1 MPIMVRLGPGVP
13 HSMSAE
19 HTPEHLTGLVSEL
32 RGFPAEAGWVEF
44 KENFADPN
52 EIGEYI
58 SALSNT
64 AALEGKPSAY
74 LAWGSQD
81 GTHEVVGTSFQP
93 TQTKKGNENLENW
106 LLRLLDSQLRFRFL
120 ELIYE
125 EQPVVLLEIPRA
137 ATNPIRF
144 RGQEFIRVGSY
155 KKNLRE
161 HPEIERDR

>member
-1 MPIMVRLGPGVP
+1 M
-13 HSMSAE
+13 
-19 HTPEHLTGLVSEL
+19 
-32 RGFPAEAGWVEF
+32 
-44 KENFADPN
+44 
-52 EIGEYI
+52 
-58 SALSNT
+58 
-64 AALEGKPSAY
+64 
-74 LAWGSQD
+74 
-81 GTHEVVGTSFQP
+81 GTSFQP

-120 ELIYE
+120 ELIYD
-125 EQPVVLLEIPRA
+125 EQPVVLLEIPCA

>member
-1 MPIMVRLGPGVP
+1 M
-13 HSMSAE
+13 
-19 HTPEHLTGLVSEL
+19 
-32 RGFPAEAGWVEF
+32 
-44 KENFADPN
+44 D
-52 EIGEYI
+52 
-58 SALSNT
+58 
-64 AALEGKPSAY
+64 
-74 LAWGSQD
+74 
-81 GTHEVVGTSFQP
+81 TSFQP

-137 ATNPIRF
+137 ATDPIRF

-155 KKNLRE
+155 KKNLRD